1 MPDGGGRLSV
11 AICGI
16 RGIPACYGGFET
28 FAEELSRRLVERGH
42 RVVVYGRKHF
52 INYSEESYHGVAIRL
67 LAAPR
72 HKYLET
78 PVHTL
83 MSLLDLAR
91 RRVDVVLVCN
101 AANSPFV
108 WIARLCGM
116 PVCVNVDGIERK
128 RKKWNALG
136 RWWYRFG
143 ELCSVLF
150 ASEMISD
157 AEVIRQYYLR
167 TYHRDSEVIR
177 YGHRPGDPSLIEAK
191 CGGTFAGATPPVLA
205 ELGLACGHYLLYVSR
220 LEPENNAHVVIAAY
234 NKLAQHLP
242 AMPLVIV
249 GDAPYAGAYIARL
262 KKNAVGSVIF
272 AGYRFGAAY
281 EDLQTNA
288 YLYIQAT
295 EVGGTHPALVEAMGY
310 ANCIVAND
318 TPENREV
325 LGDAGFY
332 YAKNDEQ
339 SLERELRIL
348 LDDSQLCTEAR
359 NKAVCRARELFT
371 WDQIT
376 TSYERLFQR
385 LK

>member
-1 MPDGGGRLSV
+1 
-11 AICGI
+11 
-16 RGIPACYGGFET
+16 
-28 FAEELSRRLVERGH
+28 
-42 RVVVYGRKHF
+42 
-52 INYSEESYHGVAIRL
+52 
-67 LAAPR
+67 
-72 HKYLET
+72 
-78 PVHTL
+78 
-83 MSLLDLAR
+83 
-91 RRVDVVLVCN
+91 
-101 AANSPFV
+101 
-108 WIARLCGM
+108 
-116 PVCVNVDGIERK
+116 
-128 RKKWNALG
+128 
-136 RWWYRFG
+136 
-143 ELCSVLF
+143 
-150 ASEMISD
+150 
-157 AEVIRQYYLR
+157 
-167 TYHRDSEVIR
+167 
-177 YGHRPGDPSLIEAK
+177 
-191 CGGTFAGATPPVLA
+191 
-205 ELGLACGHYLLYVSR
+205 
-220 LEPENNAHVVIAAY
+220 
-234 NKLAQHLP
+234 LP